1 MKSLHAGKGFYVNAD
16 SVEIVQEW
24 GSRVSEREKKKA
36 VERGQFYD
44 ACRGKAIRC
53 LITLKSG
60 FVIAC
65 AIAPATLVS
74 RPLVHPPI
82 KTSVRRARAEEETQ
96 AVRDLLEDSPGDYK
110 AEEAEVETAPRR
122 CRRQV

>member
-1 MKSLHAGKGFYVNAD
+1 MKSLHAGKGFYINAD

-24 GSRVSEREKKKA
+24 GSRVSEREKKRA

-60 FVIAC
+60 MVIAC

-82 KTSVRRARAEEETQ
+82 RTSLRRARAEEEAL
-96 AVRDLLEDSPGDYK
+96 AVRDLLEDSPGEPNV
-110 AEEAEVETAPRR
+110 EEVAPSRR
-122 CRRQV
+122 FRRSV

>member
-74 RPLVHPPI
+74 RPLVHPPV
-82 KTSVRRARAEEETQ
+82 KTSVRRARVEEEAQ
-96 AVRDLLEDSPGDYK
+96 AVRDLLEDSSSEPSV
-110 AEEAEVETAPRR
+110 EEVALPRGS
-122 CRRQV
+122 RRRA

>member
-1 MKSLHAGKGFYVNAD
+1 MPSLHAGKGFYVNAD
-16 SVEIVQEW
+16 SVEIIQEW
-24 GSRVSEREKKKA
+24 GSRVSEREKKRA

-60 FVIAC
+60 VVIAC

-74 RPLVHPPI
+74 RPLIHPMI
-82 KTSVRRARAEEETQ
+82 RTSGRRSRAEEDSLAT
-96 AVRDLLEDSPGDYK
+96 RDFPE
-110 AEEAEVETAPRR
+110 
-122 CRRQV
+122 